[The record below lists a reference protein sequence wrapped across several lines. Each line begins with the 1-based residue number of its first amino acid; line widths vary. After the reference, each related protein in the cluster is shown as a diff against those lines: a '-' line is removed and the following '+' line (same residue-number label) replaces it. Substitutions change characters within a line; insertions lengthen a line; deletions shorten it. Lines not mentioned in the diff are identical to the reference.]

1 VSGDIVFYLRRE
13 AQTAIDCGVGDGW
26 PYTQAAD
33 KIEQLEADLAAE
45 RAEIKR
51 LMEGMELA
59 LGLIANG
66 QYWDRT
72 DGRKYGE
79 WNEARL
85 KWRDEH
91 WRPALDRN
99 KEASRD

>member
-1 VSGDIVFYLRRE
+1 MSGDDNGFMAALERESKVNEVCEEALRIIE
-13 AQTAIDCGVGDGW
+13 AQ
-26 PYTQAAD
+26 Q
-33 KIEQLEADLAAE
+33 
-45 RAEIKR
+45 AEIKR
-51 LMEGMELA
+51 LRAEVERLMDGMELA
-59 LGLIANG
+59 WGLIANG

-91 WRPALDRN
+91 WHPALNRN
-99 KEASRD
+99 KEARRER